1 MEAGSQLDEY
11 EIEGPDKPEFLM
23 DLCEFQMASTLYN
36 ALCENACSEHA
47 SRMSAMENSTK
58 NASEML
64 GNLTLLYNRY
74 VRPWTIFAL
83 QPFIEMQMRAVL

>member
-1 MEAGSQLDEY
+1 MEAQLDEY
-11 EIEGPDKPEFLM
+11 EIEGPSKPEFLM

-64 GNLTLLYNRY
+64 GNLTLLYNRCVDDTGFY
-74 VRPWTIFAL
+74 SLSKPYSSLVSQT
-83 QPFIEMQMRAVL
+83 